1 VAIKYFST
9 GATSQA
15 HPGMEISSDI
25 RMVLKVSLQVKKLND
40 AYLEKYLILEPL
52 LIFPSE
58 SLLMSSQHMC
68 FLEND
73 IILPFD

>member
-1 VAIKYFST
+1 
-9 GATSQA
+9 
-15 HPGMEISSDI
+15 MEISSDI